1 MPKTVQDKHSGYYE
15 AILQLRDVSDDV
27 FDFVEK
33 EIGKKNIL
41 VAKFQEVKN
50 GCDFYLGNANLTKN
64 LGKTLQEKF
73 GGEFTVTA
81 NLFSWKDGKGIYRLT
96 VLFRGIPFKKG
107 EEVEYQGERHTVIV
121 LGKKLVLQ
129 CSKTGKKVHLRYQD
143 MGKIRKKQ

>member
-1 MPKTVQDKHSGYYE
+1 MQDKHSGYYE
-15 AILQLRDVSDDV
+15 AILQLRDISDDV

-33 EIGKKNIL
+33 EIGEKEIL
-41 VAKFQEVKN
+41 VAKFKEFKN
-50 GCDFYLGNANLTKN
+50 GCDYYLGNANLTKN

-107 EEVEYQGERHTVIV
+107 EVVEYSGERYTIIV

-129 CSKTGKKVHLRYQD
+129 CSKTGRKVHIRYKD
-143 MGKIRKKQ
+143 MSKIRKK